1 VCNLILGS
9 SSRVELVVLLHFRRS
24 QTLFQNNSSQ
34 RCGSRCVLNLT
45 LLSKKSTEVIAIEL
59 RVSRNSRSSNG
70 SVKCSPF
77 KTLACLILFCL
88 QYLHWCEMERR
99 HQEGIAASAVEALCL
114 QKPFKESSGI
124 KALRRAVKVLCQVKE
139 PSKATDKEAEM
150 RLLLEREREAYVKRM
165 ERQSM
170 DEKARRFAAWANLQ
184 EQKTQQ
190 FSQELDAALRRHGAA
205 VRAARALQDV
215 HLLNTR
221 MRFLSVCFLNR
232 TAEYYTC
239 NMVQLV
245 LLGGYSYYISCSRF

>member
-1 VCNLILGS
+1 
-9 SSRVELVVLLHFRRS
+9 
-24 QTLFQNNSSQ
+24 
-34 RCGSRCVLNLT
+34 
-45 LLSKKSTEVIAIEL
+45 
-59 RVSRNSRSSNG
+59 
-70 SVKCSPF
+70 
-77 KTLACLILFCL
+77 
-88 QYLHWCEMERR
+88 
-99 HQEGIAASAVEALCL
+99 
-114 QKPFKESSGI
+114 
-124 KALRRAVKVLCQVKE
+124 
-139 PSKATDKEAEM
+139 M

-184 EQKTQQ
+184 EQNTQQ

-239 NMVQLV
+239 SMVQLV
-245 LLGGYSYYISCSRF
+245 LLGGYSYYI